1 MVAIQRI
8 IILIAGLFGGLMLA
22 SPSHSWS
29 RSPVID
35 LEYSQHRGISLSN
48 GVDQYLGMRYA
59 KAPLGNLRFRG
70 PENPE
75 DTVGVSDASSFGPLC
90 VGVGESINDSLA
102 EDCLF
107 INVWRPTNASAD
119 SNLPVWLFI
128 QGGGY
133 ANNANGN
140 YNGSEVVQQSGHNI
154 IFVNF
159 NYRVGVLG
167 FLASEHVRKNGD
179 LNAGLLDQRKALHWV
194 QKHIRKFGGNPDH
207 VVVHGDSSG
216 AGSVA
221 YHLTAYGQRNTTLFI
236 GAVAESPFWPTKRTV
251 AQMEFQYDRF
261 VKDVSCHKA
270 KDSLACLRSVD
281 IKIIQKFNVDNPF
294 PGGSPTP
301 VPRWYFLPVVDGD
314 LIRDH
319 LYNLFSEGKFI
330 HVPLLVGDETNEGTD
345 FAYNASSKSEVAQF
359 MKNNY
364 PGLSHNQLDT
374 INKAYEH
381 VDPLPKHAA
390 YFASAAGAYG
400 DSTFTCPG
408 NFMTA
413 AMAKSS
419 SSHRVWNYR
428 YNIRDTTK
436 IANGM
441 GVSHVFD
448 LPAIFGIG
456 ETNQPTYSYASS
468 NAKIVPIT
476 MNYYLSFIKV
486 LDPNIYRYK
495 DAPEWQPWGSGS
507 GQRLRLETNSTEM
520 EAIPSLE
527 SERCSMWKD
536 FAADMQH

>member
-1 MVAIQRI
+1 MPQMPTV
-8 IILIAGLFGGLMLA
+8 
-22 SPSHSWS
+22 
-29 RSPVID
+29 D
-35 LEYSQHRGISLSN
+35 LGYSQYRGISLSN
-48 GVDQYLGMRYA
+48 GVDQFLGMRYA
-59 KAPLGNLRFRG
+59 KAPLGDLRFRG
-70 PENPE
+70 PEDPE
-75 DTVGVSDASSFGPLC
+75 DTEGVLEATSFGPLC
-90 VGVGESINDSLA
+90 VGVGESTNDSLA
-102 EDCLF
+102 EDCLL
-107 INVWRPTNASAD
+107 INVWRPTNVSAD
-119 SNLPVWLFI
+119 SNLPIWLFI

-140 YNGSEVVQQSGHNI
+140 YNGSEVVQQSGQNI

-167 FLASEHVRKNGD
+167 FLASEHVRQNGH

-207 VVVHGDSSG
+207 VVIHGDSSG

-221 YHLTAYGQRNTTLFI
+221 YHLTAYGERNTDLFI
-236 GAVAESPFWPTKRTV
+236 GAVAESPFWPTQRTV
-251 AQMEFQYDRF
+251 AQMEFQYDQF
-261 VKDVSCHKA
+261 VKDTSCYKA
-270 KDSLACLRSVD
+270 NDSLTCLRSVD
-281 IKIIQKFNVDNPF
+281 IRTIQKFNVDKPF

-314 LIRDH
+314 LIQDQ
-319 LYNLFSEGKFI
+319 LSNLFSQGKFVQ
-330 HVPLLVGDETNEGTD
+330 VPLLVGDETNEGTD
-345 FAYNASSKSEVAQF
+345 FAYNATNKFEVAQF

-364 PGLSHNQLDT
+364 PGLSHDQLDT
-374 INKAYEH
+374 INNAYEH
-381 VDPLPKHAA
+381 EEPLPKHAA

-419 SSHRVWNYR
+419 YFAWNYR
-428 YNIRDTTK
+428 YNVRDPTK

-441 GVSHVFD
+441 GVFHIFD

-476 MNYYLSFIKV
+476 MNYYLSFIRV
-486 LDPNIYRYK
+486 LDPNIFRFR
-495 DAPEWQPWGSGS
+495 DAPEWQPWGSGA
-507 GQRLRLETNSTEM
+507 GQRLRLQTNSTEM
-520 EAIPSLE
+520 EPIPRLE
-527 SERCSMWKD
+527 VERCSMWKD
-536 FAADMQH
+536 FAADMQQ

>member
-1 MVAIQRI
+1 MTRLPI
-8 IILIAGLFGGLMLA
+8 
-22 SPSHSWS
+22 
-29 RSPVID
+29 ID
-35 LEYSQHRGISLSN
+35 LVYSQYRGVSLSN
-48 GVDQYLGMRYA
+48 GVDQYLGMKYA
-59 KAPLGNLRFRG
+59 KAPLGDLRFRG
-70 PENPE
+70 PKDPE

-90 VGVGESINDSLA
+90 AGVGESTNDSLA

-107 INVWRPTNASAD
+107 INVWRPTNATAD
-119 SNLPVWLFI
+119 SNFPVWLFI

-194 QKHIRKFGGNPDH
+194 QRHIRKFGGNSSH
-207 VVVHGDSSG
+207 VVIHGDSSG

-221 YHLTAYGQRNTTLFI
+221 HHLTAYGERNTDLFI
-236 GAVAESPFWPTKRTV
+236 GAVAESPFWPTQRTV

-261 VKDVSCHKA
+261 VKDVNCHKA
-270 KDSLACLRSVD
+270 KDSLTCLRSVD
-281 IKIIQKFNVDNPF
+281 IKTIQKFNIDKPF

-301 VPRWYFLPVVDGD
+301 VPRWYFLPVVDGH
-314 LIRDH
+314 LIQDQ
-319 LYNLFSEGKFI
+319 LYNLFSEGNFI

-364 PGLSHNQLDT
+364 PGLSHDQLDAM
-374 INKAYEH
+374 NKAYEN
-381 VDPLPKHAA
+381 VEPLPKHAA

-413 AMAKSS
+413 AMAKSFS
-419 SSHRVWNYR
+419 FHRIWNYR
-428 YNIRDTTK
+428 YNVRDPTK

-441 GVSHVFD
+441 GVSHIFD

-476 MNYYLSFIKV
+476 MNYYLSFIRV

-495 DAPEWQPWGSGS
+495 GAPEWQPWGSGA
-507 GQRLRLETNSTEM
+507 GQRLRLQTNSTEM
-520 EAIPSLE
+520 ESIPQVE
-527 SERCSMWKD
+527 VERCSVWKN
-536 FAADMQH
+536 FTANMQQ